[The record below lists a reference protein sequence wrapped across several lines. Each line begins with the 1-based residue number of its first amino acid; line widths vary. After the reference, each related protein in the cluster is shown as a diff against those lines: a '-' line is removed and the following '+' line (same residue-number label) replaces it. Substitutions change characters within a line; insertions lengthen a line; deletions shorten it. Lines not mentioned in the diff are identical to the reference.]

1 MIVAFSLLWLV
12 DPLFT
17 GRALL
22 PLDNL
27 LQFPPWRVDS
37 QVYWPYNGLLS
48 DAVLQNLAWKTLI
61 RDALL
66 SGELPLWNP
75 FVLAGVPLLAAGQAG
90 ALYPPGILFVLMDLY
105 AGYGWYTLLHLLLI
119 GLGTY
124 LFARRLGLSPAASL
138 VSAVAFEFSL
148 QVTVVYL
155 WPMVVGAISWLPLTM
170 WAADLL
176 AERLLAGRRNWGPAA
191 AAVAAFTGLQLL
203 AGHLEYAGYSVA
215 TVIVYALYRTIF
227 AESARWRRRLIT
239 LAAFAGALGL
249 GAFSASVQLVP
260 FFEYAGSSSRA
271 ATTPL
276 GEVLSYA
283 LPKRHLVAFLVP
295 DFFGNPSHH
304 FVLNWSALQWTN
316 LAGDFEGSG
325 FGPAPFWGVKNYVE
339 GAGYVGV
346 ATLAL
351 AMLAVLRSRRSTWF
365 FLGLGLISAAMAF
378 GTPILYEVFY
388 RVIPMA
394 DQLRTPF
401 RWLLPLSFCL
411 AMLAGHGL
419 QALVDL
425 ARKDGSAS
433 MRRLSMLVGSAWA
446 LAGMGCVAV
455 FAAALLFRDAALR
468 SIGELSTRFPRAVE
482 AYSDLEILL
491 DYQLRNLILL
501 GVFALATGALIVWIL
516 RRPSRWAVWLVP
528 LLIFVDLAAYG
539 YSFNS
544 RISPDVLGETEPFHQ
559 QLDVTGRVAAF
570 GSVDILPPNTAAL
583 FGIEDVRGYES
594 LIPRQY
600 VEYWRAIEH
609 PGSLVY
615 NRLDR
620 FYDAESL
627 DSRLLDLLS
636 VRTVLSG
643 QPISHPSLS
652 EVSSESGVWT
662 YQREDAPAGAFF
674 VDSAVGARNQEDAIN
689 RTIAPDLNPFRT
701 AVLEGAS
708 PPRASPGT
716 TAGADV
722 DVAMTRPAPS
732 RVSLSANVPA
742 DGYVVLLDSY
752 APGWQATVN
761 GQPATIYRA
770 YGNFRAVEVSA
781 GESEIAFR
789 YSPLSLRVGLLLSAL
804 AGLSIVTLL
813 AAGPTV
819 ALFHRRADESA
830 FQNVAWNSL
839 VPTAT
844 SFLNKGID
852 FGFALIM
859 LRILGPEGI
868 GKYSFAI
875 VMVGLFEILS
885 NFGLNTWLIRELSR
899 AQNARSGLL
908 AMGIALRLMLITA
921 LAPAMVVIALVW
933 RGAFGMA
940 DDTLLALLILGLGL
954 LPGTVANGYSSHFYA
969 AERLQVPALISV
981 VINVLKV
988 AGGIAALVTG
998 QGIVGLAVVSFAM
1011 NLLNALVVGGMA
1023 ISDAGWER
1031 PAVKLTQARSILF
1044 DSLPLMLNHLLATVF
1059 FKIDV
1064 LIIESLQG
1072 SRELGL
1078 YSAAYKFVDGL
1089 LIIPS
1094 TLTFALF
1101 PMLSRLA
1108 SASPEVAMR
1117 TVRQGIRA
1125 LLILAFPIATGI
1137 TLLADQLILLVA
1149 GPEYLPHSAQVLQVL
1164 IWFLP
1169 FSYVNGLVQY
1179 LLIALEKQRF
1189 ITICFLGAALFN
1201 IVGNLVLIPIYGIIG
1216 AGIITVLSELVILV
1230 PFARLAGAE
1239 FRILGAMASFSWR
1252 PIVSTGVM
1260 GVAVWL
1266 VRDAGLVLA
1275 VLTGMIVYPL
1285 ALTAI
1290 GGLEPAER
1298 RAIGRKSGELFA
1310 KLRR

>member
-1 MIVAFSLLWLV
+1 M
-12 DPLFT
+12 
-17 GRALL
+17 
-22 PLDNL
+22 
-27 LQFPPWRVDS
+27 
-37 QVYWPYNGLLS
+37 
-48 DAVLQNLAWKTLI
+48 
-61 RDALL
+61 
-66 SGELPLWNP
+66 PLWNP

-105 AGYGWYTLLHLLLI
+105 ASYGWYTLLHLLLI

-124 LFARRLGLSPAASL
+124 LFARRLGLAPAASL

-155 WPMVVGAISWLPLTM
+155 WPMVVGAIGWLPLAM
-170 WAADLL
+170 WATDLL
-176 AERLLAGRRNWGPAA
+176 VERLLAGKRGWGPAA

-215 TVIVYALYRTIF
+215 TVIVYGLYRTVF
-227 AESARWRRRLIT
+227 AESSHWRRRL
-239 LAAFAGALGL
+239 LALVAFAGAIGL
-249 GAFSASVQLVP
+249 GVLLASAQLVP

-276 GEVLSYA
+276 AEVLSYA
-283 LPKRHLVAFLVP
+283 LPKRHLITFLVP
-295 DFFGNPSHH
+295 DFYGNPSHH
-304 FVLNWSALQWTN
+304 YVLGWQSLRWTN
-316 LAGDFEGSG
+316 LAGDFDGSG

-378 GTPILYEVFY
+378 GAPIVYEVFY
-388 RVIPMA
+388 RVVPLA

-411 AMLAGHGL
+411 ALLAGHGL
-419 QALVDL
+419 QALLDI
-425 ARKDGSAS
+425 ARKDASDS
-433 MRRLSMLVGSAWA
+433 MRRLSMMVGSVWA
-446 LAGMGCVAV
+446 LAGLGCIAG

-468 SIGELSTRFPRAVE
+468 SVGELSARFPRMIE
-482 AYSDLEILL
+482 AYPDLATLL
-491 DYQLRNLILL
+491 DYQLRNLFLL
-501 GVFALATGALIVWIL
+501 GLFALATGAVILWIL
-516 RRPSRWAVWLVP
+516 RRPSRWAAWLVP
-528 LLIFVDLAAYG
+528 LLIFLDLAAYG

-544 RISPDVLGETEPFHQ
+544 RISPEVLGDAQPIHT
-559 QLDVTGRVAAF
+559 QLDRPGRVAAF
-570 GSVDILPPNTAAL
+570 GPVDVLPPNTAVL
-583 FGIEDVRGYES
+583 FGVEDVRGYES

-609 PGSLVY
+609 PGALIY

-620 FYDAESL
+620 LYDGNSL

-636 VRTVLSG
+636 VQTVVSG
-643 QPISHPSLS
+643 QPISHPSLREVGS
-652 EVSSESGVWT
+652 ERGIWT
-662 YQREDAPAGAFF
+662 YERIGGPARAFF
-674 VDSAVGARNQEDAIN
+674 VDSAVAARDQEDAIELTTGEGLDPN
-689 RTIAPDLNPFRT
+689 RTV
-701 AVLEGAS
+701 VLEGAD
-708 PPRASPGT
+708 PARASPRPT
-716 TAGADV
+716 PTADV
-722 DVAMTRPAPS
+722 AVNMQRASPS
-732 RVSLSANVPA
+732 RVTLTVDAPAN
-742 DGYVVLLDSY
+742 GYVVLLDSY
-752 APGWQATVN
+752 APGWEATVN
-761 GQPATIYRA
+761 GRQAALYRA
-770 YGNFRAVEVSA
+770 YGNFRAVEVPA
-781 GESEIAFR
+781 GQSEIAFR
-789 YSPLSLRVGLLLSAL
+789 YSPLSLRVGLLLSGL
-804 AGLSIVTLL
+804 AGLSIVALL
-813 AAGPTV
+813 AAGAII

-830 FQNVAWNSL
+830 FRNVAWNSL

-844 SFLNKGID
+844 SFLNKAID

-875 VMVGLFEILS
+875 VIVGLFEILS

-899 AQNARSGLL
+899 ARDERGSLL
-908 AMGIALRLMLITA
+908 AMGVALRLLLIA
-921 LAPAMVVIALVW
+921 LLAPALVVIALVW
-933 RGAFGMA
+933 RDTLGMA
-940 DDTLLALLILGLGL
+940 DDTFLALLILGLGL
-954 LPGTVANGYSSHFYA
+954 LPGTIANGFSSHFYA

-988 AGGIAALVTG
+988 VGGVAALVTG

-1011 NLLNALVVGGMA
+1011 NFLNALIVGGMA
-1023 ISDAGWER
+1023 ISDVGWQR
-1031 PAVKLTQARSILF
+1031 PSVKLKQARTILF

-1064 LIIESLQG
+1064 LIIDTLQG

-1101 PMLSRLA
+1101 PILSRLA
-1108 SASPEVAMR
+1108 NASPSDAMR
-1117 TVRQGIRA
+1117 AVRQGIRA

-1137 TLLADQLILLVA
+1137 ALLAEELVLLVA
-1149 GPEYLPHSAQVLQVL
+1149 GPEYLPRSAQALQVL
-1164 IWFLP
+1164 VWFLP

-1201 IVGNLVLIPIYGIIG
+1201 IIGNLILIPIYGIIG
-1216 AGIITVLSELVILV
+1216 AGIITVLSELVILI
-1230 PFARLAGAE
+1230 PFARLAGVE
-1239 FRILGAMASFSWR
+1239 FRILATMASFSWR
-1252 PIVSTGVM
+1252 PIVSTAVM
-1260 GVAVWL
+1260 G
-1266 VRDAGLVLA
+1266 LA
-1275 VLTGMIVYPL
+1275 VLLVRNDGLIVAVLAGMIVYPL

-1298 RAIGRKSGELFA
+1298 RVIGRKGAEFLG